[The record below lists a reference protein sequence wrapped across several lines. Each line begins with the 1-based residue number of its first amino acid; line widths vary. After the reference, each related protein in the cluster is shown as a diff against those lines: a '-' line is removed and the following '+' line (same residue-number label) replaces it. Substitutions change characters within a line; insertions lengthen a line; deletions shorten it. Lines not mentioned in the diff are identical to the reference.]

1 MNEAKQ
7 HSMFEYLFH
16 PIEFDLDRDHKIV
29 ELTELSYFLLINQI
43 EKERERW
50 SYRQAS
56 EKYLLPHPDAPTRAT
71 VWPDGIVNEKFWRI
85 YEQIPMVKGYQQLWD
100 HKCTGVSCRAG

>member
-43 EKERERW
+43 EKERDDHIDKHQKNIYFHILMLRLEQQFDPMELSMR
-50 SYRQAS
+50 SFEES
-56 EKYLLPHPDAPTRAT
+56 MNKYQ
-71 VWPDGIVNEKFWRI
+71 W
-85 YEQIPMVKGYQQLWD
+85 
-100 HKCTGVSCRAG
+100 